1 MANADETKRKP
12 SSDLDDDIF
21 AILNSTRPTYPGGGP
36 NEQKPATQLNRK
48 SVSQTNRQ
56 TQPEPVRPAAAP
68 QQPAE
73 AVPPAPQ
80 PTAIPPQPR
89 QVISHAATAD
99 DAWRP
104 VVQPNRSQQSEE
116 EPLPR
121 LQKRPVVSH
130 AMPEQEDNDLGETW
144 PDIDSLEEIPEE
156 PPQEER
162 RRIPKNRKTLAV
174 IITVYA
180 LILVAGFAARFIINA
195 VQKANKPDDAA
206 SSSSSSQVDD
216 NSTPDATTTAE
227 TTKKAAA
234 GDAEI
239 VSITP
244 DETYLAVL
252 EDGTATIKVSLSA
265 HGAANGSSLQWTSSD
280 ENIATVDENGAVKG
294 VAAGTCTISVSAKN
308 DPSVSADIDVA
319 VRHLEE
325 KDGCTYVDGILIV
338 NKTYSLP
345 ESYDPA
351 GLTDE
356 TQTALDKMM
365 EDAYAAGLN
374 LYDASD
380 YRSYPD
386 QLAVY
391 QEYCARDGWEEAD
404 TYSARPGHSEHQ
416 TGMVI
421 DFNDINSDFDDTP
434 EAQWLAENCANYGF
448 IVRFLKGKEDITG
461 YKYESWHVRYVGVET
476 AKEIMSRGICLEE
489 YLGVDSEYKN
499 TWPEDPCNPEAGGSE
514 Q

>member
-1 MANADETKRKP
+1 M
-12 SSDLDDDIF
+12 
-21 AILNSTRPTYPGGGP
+21 
-36 NEQKPATQLNRK
+36 
-48 SVSQTNRQ
+48 
-56 TQPEPVRPAAAP
+56 
-68 QQPAE
+68 
-73 AVPPAPQ
+73 
-80 PTAIPPQPR
+80 
-89 QVISHAATAD
+89 
-99 DAWRP
+99 
-104 VVQPNRSQQSEE
+104 
-116 EPLPR
+116 
-121 LQKRPVVSH
+121 
-130 AMPEQEDNDLGETW
+130 
-144 PDIDSLEEIPEE
+144 
-156 PPQEER
+156 
-162 RRIPKNRKTLAV
+162 
-174 IITVYA
+174 IIAVYA

-195 VQKANKPDDAA
+195 VQKNKPEDA
-206 SSSSSSQVDD
+206 SSSVSSSSQVDD
-216 NSTPDATTTAE
+216 SSTPDVTAAE
-227 TTKKAAA
+227 TTEKAAA

-280 ENIATVDENGAVKG
+280 EKIATVDENGAVKG

-308 DPSVSADIDVA
+308 DPSVSADVDVA

-345 ESYDPA
+345 ESYDPQ
-351 GLTDE
+351 GLTSE
-356 TQTALDKMM
+356 TQTALDEMIA
-365 EDAYAAGLN
+365 DAYAAGLN

-380 YRSYPD
+380 YRSYSD
-386 QLAVY
+386 QISVY
-391 QEYCARDGWEEAD
+391 QEYCARDGWEQAD

-421 DFNDINSDFDDTP
+421 DFNDINSDFDDTA

-448 IVRFLKGKEDITG
+448 IVRFPEGKEPITG

-499 TWPEDPCNPEAGGSE
+499 TWPEDPCNPESGVSE

>member
-1 MANADETKRKP
+1 MKTIWKIAKAELNTLFCSPIAWLILIIFAFQAGLTF
-12 SSDLDDDIF
+12 SDLISDQLRYLALNYRPYNLTSALLLGYSGVYSSMQDNLYLYIPLLTMGLMSKEYSSGSIKLLYSSPITNIQI
-21 AILNSTRPTYPGGGP
+21 ILGKY
-36 NEQKPATQLNRK
+36 
-48 SVSQTNRQ
+48 
-56 TQPEPVRPAAAP
+56 
-68 QQPAE
+68 
-73 AVPPAPQ
+73 
-80 PTAIPPQPR
+80 
-89 QVISHAATAD
+89 ISM
-99 DAWRP
+99 
-104 VVQPNRSQQSEE
+104 
-116 EPLPR
+116 L
-121 LQKRPVVSH
+121 
-130 AMPEQEDNDLGETW
+130 
-144 PDIDSLEEIPEE
+144 
-156 PPQEER
+156 
-162 RRIPKNRKTLAV
+162 
-174 IITVYA
+174 VYA

-195 VQKANKPDDAA
+195 VQKHNQSDDA
-206 SSSSSSQVDD
+206 SSSVSSSSQVDD
-216 NSTPDATTTAE
+216 SSTPDATAAE
-227 TTKKAAA
+227 TTEKAAA

-280 ENIATVDENGAVKG
+280 EKIATVDENGAVKG
-294 VAAGTCTISVSAKN
+294 VAAGTCTISVSAKS
-308 DPSVSADIDVA
+308 DPSVSADVDVA

-356 TQTALDKMM
+356 TQAALDKMI

-380 YRSYPD
+380 YRSYSD
-386 QLAVY
+386 QISVY
-391 QEYCARDGWEEAD
+391 QEYCARDGWEQAD

-421 DFNDINSDFDDTP
+421 DFNDINSDFDDTA
-434 EAQWLAENCANYGF
+434 EAQWLEENCANYGF
-448 IVRFLKGKEDITG
+448 IVRFPEGKEPITG

-499 TWPEDPCNPEAGGSE
+499 SWPEDPCNPESGVSE